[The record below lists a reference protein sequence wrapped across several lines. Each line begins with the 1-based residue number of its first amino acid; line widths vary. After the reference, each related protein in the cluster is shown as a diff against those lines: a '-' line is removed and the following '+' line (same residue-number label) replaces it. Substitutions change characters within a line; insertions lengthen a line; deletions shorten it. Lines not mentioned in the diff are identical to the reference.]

1 VENIAHTLVGY
12 SLSKAGLEKVTP
24 FATAVLL
31 IGANLPDVEIVGSL
45 FGANYLDSHR
55 GVTHGAAGI
64 LALSFGLAGGFWIVS
79 RIRKSGTRE
88 RLKLFPLWYVSLLGL
103 LSHIFLDFFNDY
115 GLRPWLPFSSRRYY
129 GDLLSI
135 VDPWLWLIF
144 GSAAF
149 LWTASQRGRIRWA
162 ILGSILALIAAVIS
176 SPAQGLLWVL
186 GVSAALWIGRFLRS
200 RGFNPS
206 SVAWLAFFLYIGGLA
221 VAHEIVLN
229 AVRESGPALVADR
242 ILEVEV
248 LPGRPASIRR
258 WFVVMEAA
266 DTYYA
271 ADVYLQ
277 NGSSRPPQFDAFDKN
292 LHNRYYRESLSQ
304 GSMAAMARFARFPFV
319 RVEEGPAGSHTVLL
333 RDLRYARNRTD
344 GWGTVR
350 ATVPSR

>member
-1 VENIAHTLVGY
+1 MENIAHTLVGY

-24 FATAVLL
+24 FATAAIL
-31 IGANLPDVEIVGSL
+31 IGANFPDIEIVGSL

-64 LALSFGLAGGFWIVS
+64 LALSFGLAGAFWIVS
-79 RIRKSGTRE
+79 RIRKTGTRE
-88 RLKLFPLWYVSLLGL
+88 QPKLFPLWYVSLFGL
-103 LSHIFLDFFNDY
+103 LSHTLLDFLNDY
-115 GLRPWLPFSSRRYY
+115 GLRPWLPFSSRKYY

-149 LWTASQRGRIRWA
+149 LMTATQRGRIRWA
-162 ILGSILALIAAVIS
+162 VFGSILALITAVIS
-176 SPAQGLLWVL
+176 SPAQGLLWIP
-186 GVSAALWIGRFLRS
+186 GVAGALWIGQFLRS
-200 RGFNPS
+200 RGFNPAS
-206 SVAWLAFFLYIGGLA
+206 AAWLAFLLYVGGLA
-221 VAHEIVLN
+221 VAREIVVK
-229 AVRESGPALVADR
+229 AARESGSALVADK

-248 LPGRPASIRR
+248 LPGRPASIRH

-266 DTYYA
+266 DKYYV

-277 NGSSRPPQFDAFDKN
+277 NWSSRPPQFEAFDKN
-292 LHNRYYRESLSQ
+292 LQNRYYRESLSQ
-304 GSMAAMARFARFPFV
+304 DGMAAMARFARFPFV

-350 ATVPSR
+350 ATIPAR